1 MRKYFK
7 NFLLILVCI
16 NFVFMYTGCTQKE
29 NQTEFTYS
37 GKLASGERVYLKFYL
52 YFNNL
57 SSKNSALKR
66 KSSYNHALNLMFSS
80 YSKSQLSK
88 PRLKNIVKKAGNRVF
103 NKAVTASEIIS
114 IKYI

>member
-1 MRKYFK
+1 MPA
-7 NFLLILVCI
+7 
-16 NFVFMYTGCTQKE
+16 GCTKKE

-52 YFNNL
+52 YFKDL
-57 SSKNSALKR
+57 RSRKNALER

-80 YSKSQLSK
+80 YSKSQLNDA
-88 PRLKNIVKKAGNRVF
+88 RLTNIVKKAGNRVF
-103 NKAVTASEIIS
+103 SESVTASEIIS